1 MLNAK
6 DERLK
11 DFKADGEIFWFGERK
26 TGNSCY
32 VKNNEFIYEKDGVV
46 EFVMPVSDCPL
57 VGEHNY
63 QNVECAIIASKLA
76 GIDNETI
83 IEGIKEFK
91 SPAHRLEYVAE
102 KDGISFY
109 NDSKATNPE
118 AAIVAIKSFNDKNV
132 VLIAG
137 GRDKNTSLKEFCD
150 EVKGHI
156 KTVILIGEATERF
169 EKNLQNSGFS
179 NIIREE
185 TMQSAIDK
193 SIELKPDVVLLSPAC
208 ASFDMF
214 KGYEE
219 RGDVFK
225 DYVLSKI

>member
-1 MLNAK
+1 MY
-6 DERLK
+6 DEKLK
-11 DFKADGEIFWFGERK
+11 TFDADGEIFYFGERK
-26 TGNSCY
+26 GGNSCY
-32 VKNNEFIYEKDGVV
+32 VKNNEFVYEKAGVV
-46 EFVMPVSDCPL
+46 EFVMPVSECPL
-57 VGEHNY
+57 VGEHNN
-63 QNVECAIIASKLA
+63 QNVECAIICAKLA

-83 IEGIKEFK
+83 ISAIKEFK
-91 SPAHRLEYVAE
+91 APAHRLEFVANVGE
-102 KDGISFY
+102 TAFY

-118 AAIVAIKSFNDKNV
+118 AAIVAIKSFENKNV

-150 EVKGHI
+150 DVKQYI
-156 KTVILIGEATERF
+156 NNVILIGEATERF
-169 EKNLQNSGFS
+169 EKNLVNCGFE
-179 NIIREE
+179 NILKED
-185 TMQSAIDK
+185 TLQSAIDK